1 MRNMK
6 NDSIVEWCD
15 RCRDGDGGLET
26 KMAMMWSS
34 NRRRWKLLLA
44 RNFWATIAAGSPR
57 VYHRCKASSCSSS
70 RRKSSGDNAGYVSS
84 SNGSS
89 EKGRNYSSY
98 GVTCP
103 DHFKWIERDLEP
115 WKKSKISRSLLKRAR
130 QDSAFE
136 SSFRV
141 VLKGGKVYA
150 GGIGNCYQT
159 RAIFSLSYNSPH
171 SIEVSCPMSS
181 SCSGAGTN
189 PRCGRSRRPGLIVW
203 TRALLKVRYRM
214 FRPRSSDTALP
225 HNISISPSPTGHFGD
240 GTLLISIHKMLYSLP
255 FFPLLLILFV
265 FISYLFWYE
274 DGTWFC
280 FCVSSLYVCQ

>member
-1 MRNMK
+1 MPRWRWGFGDENGYDVK
-6 NDSIVEWCD
+6 QQQEEVEA
-15 RCRDGDGGLET
+15 GQ
-26 KMAMMWSS
+26 
-34 NRRRWKLLLA
+34 LLA

-159 RAIFSLSYNSPH
+159 RAIFSLWGLLQLTTFYRGLVPDVELVFGCGDKPAVWKKPPPGPH
-171 SIEVSCPMSS
+171 SVNASFVESTVPDV
-181 SCSGAGTN
+181 
-189 PRCGRSRRPGLIVW
+189 PPPVF
-203 TRALLKVRYRM
+203 RYCTT
-214 FRPRSSDTALP
+214 PQ
-225 HNISISPSPTGHFGD
+225 HFDIPFPDWSFWGWYSLD
-240 GTLLISIHKMLYSLP
+240 LYS
-255 FFPLLLILFV
+255 
-265 FISYLFWYE
+265 
-274 DGTWFC
+274 
-280 FCVSSLYVCQ
+280 